1 MKLGRIPSWGNSSQH
16 ANGVSLANAN
26 LNPAIIPNVGHQGV
40 VHRLAK
46 LLAPMV
52 VQALILRVR
61 AGAEVIDR
69 RLEVVV
75 PVAPHELTPNSH
87 QGGTYVELSIFGV
100 RTLSYLIGQPRYGL
114 VFCDVVL
121 HTFFCGLSL
130 DSIS

>member
-75 PVAPHELTPNSH
+75 PVALHELTPNSH
-87 QGGTYVELSIFGV
+87 QGGTYSGA
-100 RTLSYLIGQPRYGL
+100 Y
-114 VFCDVVL
+114 VFSSKLTVL
-121 HTFFCGLSL
+121 DFPFNASSSATTICILQ
-130 DSIS
+130 

>member
-87 QGGTYVELSIFGV
+87 QGAPTAG
-100 RTLSYLIGQPRYGL
+100 
-114 VFCDVVL
+114 
-121 HTFFCGLSL
+121 HTS
-130 DSIS
+130 SHQS